1 MYQLSFY
8 VPESHLDA
16 VKAAVFAVG
25 GGRMGRYE
33 HCAWQVK
40 GAGQFRPLAGASPHI
55 GAVGELESVD
65 EFRVELVVADEDIHA
80 VVAAMK
86 VAHPYEE
93 PAYAVIKLESF

>member
-1 MYQLSFY
+1 MYQLAFY

-16 VKAAVFAVG
+16 VKAAVFAVD
-25 GGRMGRYE
+25 GGRIGRYE

-40 GAGQFRPLAGASPHI
+40 GAGQFRPLDGASPHI

-65 EFRVELVVADEDIHA
+65 EFRVELVVADENIHA